1 MLIIDSKKNNEK
13 TQKREYFSKINSVVP
28 GVFWVYQYI
37 TVLKFVKCLQIF
49 LFLKIYYSVLEVRV
63 LGVTQLD
70 IFANVTNVWPLNG
83 LKLKPIQLLKAV
95 VSSLTSSQTHFYCH
109 GEHKTNPQFPLS
121 PIHWWPN

>member
-13 TQKREYFSKINSVVP
+13 TQKREYFSKINIVVP

-70 IFANVTNVWPLNG
+70 IFANVTNV
-83 LKLKPIQLLKAV
+83 
-95 VSSLTSSQTHFYCH
+95 
-109 GEHKTNPQFPLS
+109 
-121 PIHWWPN
+121 

>member
-13 TQKREYFSKINSVVP
+13 TQKREQIKMYFSKINSVVP

-70 IFANVTNVWPLNG
+70 IFANVTNV
-83 LKLKPIQLLKAV
+83 
-95 VSSLTSSQTHFYCH
+95 
-109 GEHKTNPQFPLS
+109 
-121 PIHWWPN
+121 